1 MQYQVTLVSTSGKY
15 RPVSAIVITEDS
27 KEKYDLLNKDDRK
40 KLVNRGVQKIC
51 LARNWGSAELK
62 KYNYT
67 QSKIR
72 VYDKAKIKAEE
83 KARYNRIKEEKYASG
98 EWKRPKEK

>member
-27 KEKYDLLNKDDRK
+27 KEKYDLLNKEDRK

-51 LARNWGSAELK
+51 LARGWGSSDLK
-62 KYNYT
+62 KFAYT

-72 VYDKAKIKAEE
+72 VYDKIKIEADK
-83 KARYNRIKEEKYASG
+83 KARYEKIKEEKYASG